1 MGGKGVSMGTSTRRK
16 RVKKI
21 LLWGVVIFLIAVL
34 IFVWVFI
41 VGIKADKTGK
51 FYNKNANAV
60 WIAHEWADT
69 VSSEAKVSELIGK
82 LTKHGIG
89 TLYLHVGP
97 LGEDGTIDPSLYKE
111 TVNFVENVKRVNPDM
126 KILAWMGQ
134 LRNKINLSSSGVR
147 HNILNMCLIFT
158 GMAGMDGVH
167 FDVEPVWDG
176 DTDFIELLKETGE
189 MFNKQ
194 GNGKILS
201 VAMSEFIPKTFV
213 WIAGGIWDL
222 VNYNTEV
229 NYTNVGL
236 YADQIVDMV
245 YDTGMQKDWSYEW
258 LMKEQVIWLTDL
270 FDDFDRKVDLLIGI
284 PAYNKGGEAF
294 NPEVENVKNGLIGI
308 LNGLNDI
315 RASHENFTGVAI
327 YPEWEIDQNE
337 WDIYDA
343 LWTD

>member
-1 MGGKGVSMGTSTRRK
+1 MGASAGRK
-16 RVKKI
+16 RAKKI
-21 LLWGVVIFLIAVL
+21 ILWGVVIFLIAVL
-34 IFVWVFI
+34 MFVWVFI

-60 WIAHEWADT
+60 WIAHGWADT
-69 VSSEAKVSELIGK
+69 STSEAKVSEFIGK
-82 LTKHGIG
+82 LTRHGIG

-97 LGEDGTIDPSLYKE
+97 LEQDGRIDPSLYKE
-111 TVNFVENVKRVNPDM
+111 TVNFVENVKRANPDM

-134 LRNKINLSSSGVR
+134 LRNKINLSSSEVR

-158 GMAGMDGVH
+158 DMVGMEGVH
-167 FDVEPVWDG
+167 FDIEPVWDE
-176 DTDFIELLKETGE
+176 DMDFIQLLKEVRE
-189 MFNKQ
+189 MFDKQ

-201 VAMSEFIPKTFV
+201 VAMSEFIPKAFV
-213 WIAGGIWDL
+213 WLAGGFLDL

-229 NYTNVGL
+229 NYTNVGK
-236 YADQIVDMV
+236 YADQVVDMV
-245 YDTGMQKDWSYEW
+245 YDTGMKHDWSYEW

-270 FDDFDRKVDLLIGI
+270 FGDFDRKVDLLVGI
-284 PAYNKGGEAF
+284 PAYSEGSEAF
-294 NPEVENVKNGLIGI
+294 NPEIENVKNGLLGI

-337 WDIYDA
+337 WDIWDA
-343 LWTD
+343 IWE